1 MVAIHEM
8 KQVLWVETPHGD
20 GIVLLVMDYGPHEN
34 TIWVVANEKTREIKH
49 YNSTQVRLC
58 WNHTMFQHLF
68 TDPNINPQEPENGDQ
83 S

>member
-1 MVAIHEM
+1 MTAIHELH
-8 KQVLWVETPHGD
+8 QILWVETPHGD
-20 GIVLLVMDYGPHEN
+20 GIVLMIMDYGPHEN

-49 YNSTQVRLC
+49 YNSTQIKLC

-68 TDPNINPQEPENGDQ
+68 TDPNINPQEPEDGNK